1 MSERRIFQTMDIK
14 IFHFFNDLGYNY
26 PLVGKAALFIATDFS
41 VILFM
46 GTLVYLIVRKY
57 KGYENK
63 PLGRFGIKFREIFF
77 ILFTSGI
84 AWLVASALKEIIGRL
99 RPFISLD
106 GVHSLLLWGGH
117 DSFPSTHATFFAA
130 LATAIF
136 VADRRAGYIYIFF
149 ALVIGISRFI
159 VGVHF
164 PSDVFAG
171 GILGFIIAY
180 SILRIK
186 NKIQSTV

>member
-1 MSERRIFQTMDIK
+1 MDIK

-26 PLVGKAALFIATDFS
+26 PFVGQTALFIATDFS
-41 VILFM
+41 VILFI
-46 GTLVYLIVRKY
+46 GTLVCLIFRKY

-84 AWLVASALKEIIGRL
+84 AWLVASVLKEIIGRL
-99 RPFISLD
+99 RPFVSLS
-106 GVHSLLLWGGH
+106 GVHSLLVWGGY
-117 DSFPSTHATFFAA
+117 DSFPSTHATFFTA

-136 VADRRAGYIYIFF
+136 VTDRRVGYIYIFL
-149 ALVIGISRFI
+149 ALVISISRII

-171 GILGFIIAY
+171 GIFGFIIAY